1 MTKKK
6 DQKISV
12 SQADEAQARSVLG
25 QFHQIA
31 KELHSSTDQKE
42 AETALTAITSM
53 PETAQMALVKALSR
67 ERDTDAADVLTAI
80 NELSPGKN
88 VRKEARRSL
97 IRLEQEKIYP
107 QWEAPIDRT
116 PVLALQ
122 DIQASSNPPRFWKGV
137 VTNSRDVGEAQLML
151 FWEQGDNYKDVRV
164 LGFLLEFWH
173 DGVKDFFTT
182 VESKRNIDKLVAEMQ
197 SQVETLDCSLAKG
210 RRLIQEALEANKKH
224 GTTPHKDYRL
234 HASLVKQLVLDAP
247 VIEDE
252 DEDEDD
258 IEDEEDIGT
267 SIIDPDMEPT
277 QVVTRFMDAW
287 VDGDFDLAYKLNA
300 AMNGSMRPIR
310 SDSSQT
316 SCMNAKHRKQVSGC
330 PIRLAGGA
338 QPLTKWLRS
347 AGQSN
352 STIYLKILHFP
363 HCPRCRRQLSLT
375 KRPAVTGSGQVTRS
389 SRKRVVGAFK
399 A

>member
-1 MTKKK
+1 MAKKK

-12 SQADEAQARSVLG
+12 SQEDDAQAQSVLG

-42 AETALTAITSM
+42 AETALTAITNMS
-53 PETAQMALVKALSR
+53 EGAQMALLKALSR
-67 ERDTDAADVLTAI
+67 ERHTDAADVLSAI
-80 NELSPGKN
+80 YELSPIKN
-88 VRKEARRSL
+88 IRKEAHRSL

-107 QWEAPIDRT
+107 QWEAPIERT
-116 PVLALQ
+116 PVLAVQ
-122 DIQASSNPPRFWKGV
+122 DIYASSTPPRFWKGV
-137 VTNSRDVGEAQLML
+137 VTDSLAVGEVQLML

-247 VIEDE
+247 VIQDVEE
-252 DEDEDD
+252 ED
-258 IEDEEDIGT
+258 IEDEEDTGT
-267 SIIDPDMEPT
+267 SIIDPNMEPT
-277 QVVTRFMDAW
+277 QAVTLFMDAW
-287 VDGDFDLAYKLNA
+287 VDG
-300 AMNGSMRPIR
+300 
-310 SDSSQT
+310 
-316 SCMNAKHRKQVSGC
+316 
-330 PIRLAGGA
+330 
-338 QPLTKWLRS
+338 
-347 AGQSN
+347 
-352 STIYLKILHFP
+352 
-363 HCPRCRRQLSLT
+363 
-375 KRPAVTGSGQVTRS
+375 
-389 SRKRVVGAFK
+389 
-399 A
+399 

>member
-122 DIQASSNPPRFWKGV
+122 DIQASSNPPRFGKGA
-137 VTNSRDVGEAQLML
+137 VTNSRDVGEVQLML

-173 DGVKDFFTT
+173 DGGKDFFTT
-182 VESKRNIDKLVAEMQ
+182 VERKRTLDKLLAEMQ

-224 GTTPHKDYRL
+224 GTAPHRDYRL

-247 VIEDE
+247 VIEE
-252 DEDEDD
+252 EE
-258 IEDEEDIGT
+258 EEEEDIGT
-267 SIIDPDMEPT
+267 SIIDRDMEPT
-277 QVVTRFMDAW
+277 QVVT
-287 VDGDFDLAYKLNA
+287 
-300 AMNGSMRPIR
+300 
-310 SDSSQT
+310 
-316 SCMNAKHRKQVSGC
+316 
-330 PIRLAGGA
+330 
-338 QPLTKWLRS
+338 
-347 AGQSN
+347 
-352 STIYLKILHFP
+352 HF
-363 HCPRCRRQLSLT
+363 
-375 KRPAVTGSGQVTRS
+375 
-389 SRKRVVGAFK
+389 
-399 A
+399 